1 MDNPGIALS
10 FLVPNDL
17 HARSILAHTI
27 MFKQALCL
35 THGELLY
42 FSEQGA
48 SNARPSDMEKPP
60 KRVADEGKSLYRD
73 ALFN

>member
-17 HARSILAHTI
+17 HARSMLAHTI

-35 THGELLY
+35 THGGLRY
-42 FSEQGA
+42 F
-48 SNARPSDMEKPP
+48 N
-60 KRVADEGKSLYRD
+60 VC
-73 ALFN
+73 